1 MKKFL
6 NRLWSVPLVR
16 NVVHT
21 FVQAFLAV
29 FFVGVPLVL
38 SGTHVGGIQAGEHAI
53 VALVTA
59 SVAAGVSAAKTV
71 IAAYIQSRRIQ

>member
-1 MKKFL
+1 MKNFL
-6 NRLWSVPLVR
+6 KRLWAIPLIR

-38 SGTHVGGIQAGEHAI
+38 ATEHKGGLQAGEHAI
-53 VALVTA
+53 IALLTA
-59 SVAAGVSAAKTV
+59 SVAAGVSAIKTII
-71 IAAYIQSRRIQ
+71 IAYVESRRL